1 MEYHGMSGDASI
13 YEFSEVTI
21 MCNNGSCGFNIWW
34 IIILA
39 VLFCCCGNGN
49 GNIGLCGGGCER
61 TCC

>member
-1 MEYHGMSGDASI
+1 MS
-13 YEFSEVTI
+13 
-21 MCNNGSCGFNIWW
+21 NGNGFCGNNIWW

-49 GNIGLCGGGCER
+49 NGICGNSCER

>member
-1 MEYHGMSGDASI
+1 
-13 YEFSEVTI
+13 
-21 MCNNGSCGFNIWW
+21 MCNGNSFCGINIWW

-49 GNIGLCGGGCER
+49 NGASLCGNSCER

>member
-1 MEYHGMSGDASI
+1 
-13 YEFSEVTI
+13 
-21 MCNNGSCGFNIWW
+21 MCNNFCGNNGGCGFNIWW

-49 GNIGLCGGGCER
+49 SGATGICGGGCER

>member
-1 MEYHGMSGDASI
+1 
-13 YEFSEVTI
+13 
-21 MCNNGSCGFNIWW
+21 MCNNFCGNNGCGFNIWW

-49 GNIGLCGGGCER
+49 NGALYGGNGCGCNTS

>member
-1 MEYHGMSGDASI
+1 
-13 YEFSEVTI
+13 
-21 MCNNGSCGFNIWW
+21 MCNNGCGFNIWW

-49 GNIGLCGGGCER
+49 GGLCGGNYGGCGER

>member
-1 MEYHGMSGDASI
+1 
-13 YEFSEVTI
+13 

-49 GNIGLCGGGCER
+49 NNLCGNGCER

>member
-1 MEYHGMSGDASI
+1 
-13 YEFSEVTI
+13 
-21 MCNNGSCGFNIWW
+21 MCNGNGFCGNNIWW

-49 GNIGLCGGGCER
+49 NGICGNSCER

>member
-1 MEYHGMSGDASI
+1 
-13 YEFSEVTI
+13 
-21 MCNNGSCGFNIWW
+21 MCNFCGNNGGCGINIWW

-49 GNIGLCGGGCER
+49 GNIGLCGNSCER

>member
-1 MEYHGMSGDASI
+1 
-13 YEFSEVTI
+13 
-21 MCNNGSCGFNIWW
+21 MCNLCGNNGGCGFNIWW

-49 GNIGLCGGGCER
+49 GGNNLCGCNTN

>member
-1 MEYHGMSGDASI
+1 
-13 YEFSEVTI
+13 
-21 MCNNGSCGFNIWW
+21 MCNGNGFCGNGIWW

-49 GNIGLCGGGCER
+49 NGICGNSCER

>member
-1 MEYHGMSGDASI
+1 
-13 YEFSEVTI
+13 
-21 MCNNGSCGFNIWW
+21 MCNGNGFCGGNIWW

-49 GNIGLCGGGCER
+49 TASLCGNTCER

>member
-1 MEYHGMSGDASI
+1 
-13 YEFSEVTI
+13 
-21 MCNNGSCGFNIWW
+21 MCNGNGFCGGGIWW

-49 GNIGLCGGGCER
+49 SLYGGNTCGNGCER